1 MEDEKQSR
9 PQPEEKGSKK
19 EQPHE
24 ETELEKNKIIEDS
37 EWEELWQKK
46 KEYLSVKKYERLP

>member
-1 MEDEKQSR
+1 MEDENQSR
-9 PQPEEKGSKK
+9 PQPEEKGPKK

-24 ETELEKNKIIEDS
+24 EAEFEKNKIIEDS